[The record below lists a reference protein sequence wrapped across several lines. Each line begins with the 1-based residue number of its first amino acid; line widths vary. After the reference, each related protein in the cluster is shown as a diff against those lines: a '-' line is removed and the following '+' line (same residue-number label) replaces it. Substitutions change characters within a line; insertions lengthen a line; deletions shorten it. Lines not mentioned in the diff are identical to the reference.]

1 MSHYCR
7 ICSRHLPN
15 EKFSGKGHANH
26 ICKTCS
32 KIPKEVIAKAGHLDN
47 IGKML
52 RQSRI
57 SEKNIKY
64 LEKLSLSPDPEIA
77 VPSKVV
83 LEIAKV
89 RPFKKKR
96 LKHLARE
103 RRDLIEGLE
112 ETGLIYAIHY

>member
-7 ICSRHLPN
+7 ICCGHLPN
-15 EKFSGKGHANH
+15 ESFSGKGHANH

-32 KIPKEVIAKAGHLDN
+32 KLPKEDIDKADHLDN
-47 IGKML
+47 VGKML

-64 LEKLSLSPDPEIA
+64 LEKLSLSPDPDVAI
-77 VPSKVV
+77 PSKVV

-89 RPFKKKR
+89 RPFKKNR

-103 RRDLIEGLE
+103 RRDLILGLE
-112 ETGLIYAIHY
+112 ETGLIYEIQY